1 MSSERT
7 HALLTCAGR
16 KAYVL
21 DALLRSP
28 QAGRVWLADSNPL
41 AEAAARHE
49 HFVVLPAA
57 SAADYVERLLEICAR
72 ERIDCVLPT
81 NDLDLTVLGAAGAR
95 LARAGVRLLGPGAAT
110 VEALSDKLLAARWLA
125 ERGFATPE
133 TWSGEKADEA
143 LERHGLPLVAKARR
157 GQGSEGLLVC
167 HAPADLRRVAPGS
180 VLQPRA
186 LGPEFNLDILRGPR
200 GVVSVVPK
208 RKLEMFAGGTQR
220 AESVD
225 APELVELGVR
235 LGEALGHLGSVDVDL
250 MLEADGPS
258 ILDVNP
264 RLGGG
269 FPFTALFCPR
279 YVDALLEIGRGGSPA
294 PFLGE
299 YRRGLRAFREFRYAL
314 GS

>member
-1 MSSERT
+1 MNSERT

-28 QAGRVWLADSNPL
+28 LAGTVLLTDANPL
-41 AEAAARHE
+41 AEAAARRE
-49 HFVVLPAA
+49 HFALLPAA
-57 SAADYVERLLEICAR
+57 SAPDYVERLLALCAR
-72 ERIDCVLPT
+72 ARIDCVLPT
-81 NDLDLTVLGAAGAR
+81 NDLDLAVLGAAGAR
-95 LARAGVRLLGPGAAT
+95 MAGAGVRLLGPTAST
-110 VEALSDKLLAARWLA
+110 VELLADKLLAARWLA

-133 TWSGEKADEA
+133 TCDAEKPEP
-143 LERHGLPLVAKARR
+143 LLGRFGLPLVAKARR

-167 HAPADLRRVAPGS
+167 HTREELRRVAPGS

-186 LGPEFNLDILRGPR
+186 LGPEFNLDILRGPA

-235 LGEALGHLGSVDVDL
+235 LGEALGHLGSVDVDVIV
-250 MLEADGPS
+250 EAEGPS
-258 ILDVNP
+258 VLDVNP

-279 YVDALLEIGRGGSPA
+279 YVDALLEIGRGGSPR

-299 YRRGLRAFREFRYAL
+299 YRRGLRAYREFRYAL